1 MCFPPHSGSNTKSK
15 SINDESKVDTQGQ
28 PPAQEGSGSEDQVP
42 KDESRNSDTDIPEE
56 LEEEKKAATG

>member
-1 MCFPPHSGSNTKSK
+1 MCSPSGSNTK

-28 PPAQEGSGSEDQVP
+28 PPAQEGSGSEDQVS
-42 KDESRNSDTDIPEE
+42 KDESRNPDTDIPEE